1 MGDAMM
7 SGAGMHN
14 APSDEDGQFSV
25 VVAETEPF
33 FTDLMKVYVDLLCR
47 GDREGSRA
55 MFRSGVR
62 FAGAVKGMSRSNAGA
77 ATNARTALAAKQHL
91 ERCLFALYSV
101 QQRTRPNLPPPRSGE
116 TAIESRVFERGLA
129 LLSALRSVTAHQEHV
144 SPSPP

>member
-1 MGDAMM
+1 MGEAMT
-7 SGAGMHN
+7 SGARIDN
-14 APSDEDGQFSV
+14 APSEEDGQFSV

-47 GDREGSRA
+47 GEREVSRA

-77 ATNARTALAAKQHL
+77 ATYARAAPAAKQHL

-101 QQRTRPNLPPPRSGE
+101 QQRASSGE
-116 TAIESRVFERGLA
+116 TAIEGRVFERGLV
-129 LLSALRSVTAHQEHV
+129 LLSALRAVTAHQEHV